1 MHRRDSERRLSRL
14 VLLAVMA
21 GMTGC
26 TGLAGPGSPG
36 YPKFSD
42 IPKMATPTTPASQT
56 DAGVASLKAT
66 GAELAAQP
74 QGNPTQQADDAQIA
88 AARAVAA
95 KVQAPTDADDA
106 ATQAFLRQARARATP
121 PPPRKK

>member
-1 MHRRDSERRLSRL
+1 MLSRL
-14 VLLAVMA
+14 ALLAVML

-26 TGLAGPGSPG
+26 AGLAAPGGAG

-42 IPKMATPTTPASQT
+42 IPKMAAPTTPVGQT
-56 DAGVASLKAT
+56 DAGVASLKAAAAKL
-66 GAELAAQP
+66 AEQP
-74 QGNPTQQADDAQIA
+74 QGDPTQQADDTQIA
-88 AARAVAA
+88 AARAIAA